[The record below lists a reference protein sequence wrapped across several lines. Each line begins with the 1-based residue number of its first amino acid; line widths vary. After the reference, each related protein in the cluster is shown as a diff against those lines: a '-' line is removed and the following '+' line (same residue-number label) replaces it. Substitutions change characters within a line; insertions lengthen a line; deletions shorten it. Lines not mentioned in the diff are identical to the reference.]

1 MSAGVI
7 APPRPRTP
15 RISRMGGEISK
26 KCRRVFVSPPSRLA
40 RQRGHLPDISASRSD
55 ADCSMDDSNDL
66 LEPIQAPEVSPNAP
80 SRHNLRYRRIIHQG
94 HVSDEREALKRSKL
108 SRKGSNRN
116 ELSELT
122 LVTHTPT
129 PRTMRSLYRRPP
141 RDGSGPSERA
151 PAARCAKPPTAS
163 PSAAPLTS
171 SATPYSPR
179 RRLFQPPNGPRRTVT
194 LRRSLET

>member
-80 SRHNLRYRRIIHQG
+80 SRHNLRYRRI
-94 HVSDEREALKRSKL
+94 VAPKPRVR
-108 SRKGSNRN
+108 RTRGS
-116 ELSELT
+116 ETLQAVTQTFETSELT
-122 LVTHTPT
+122 PVIP
-129 PRTMRSLYRRPP
+129 PRLAGPYVPSIDDPRAMDPVRPSEPRPLAAPSRQLLRPRQRRLRPP
-141 RDGSGPSERA
+141 LLRIRRGDDFFNHRM
-151 PAARCAKPPTAS
+151 ARVA
-163 PSAAPLTS
+163 
-171 SATPYSPR
+171 R
-179 RRLFQPPNGPRRTVT
+179 
-194 LRRSLET
+194 

>member
-1 MSAGVI
+1 MRYFCQTTPHTRLRKHDTTHELEPYRRERTKPPLIAPKMSAGVI
-7 APPRPRTP
+7 TPPRPRTP

-80 SRHNLRYRRIIHQG
+80 SRHNLRYRRIVHQS

-108 SRKGSNRN
+108 SRKGS
-116 ELSELT
+116 
-122 LVTHTPT
+122 
-129 PRTMRSLYRRPP
+129 
-141 RDGSGPSERA
+141 
-151 PAARCAKPPTAS
+151 K
-163 PSAAPLTS
+163 
-171 SATPYSPR
+171 
-179 RRLFQPPNGPRRTVT
+179 
-194 LRRSLET
+194 